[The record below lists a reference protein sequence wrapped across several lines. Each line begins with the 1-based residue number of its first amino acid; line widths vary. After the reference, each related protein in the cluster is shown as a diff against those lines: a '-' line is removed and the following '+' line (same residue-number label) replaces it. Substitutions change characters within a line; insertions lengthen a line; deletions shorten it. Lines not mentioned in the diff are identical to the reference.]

1 MAKLT
6 IDAFEDGTLRY
17 DVTQYNYRLR
27 IHRLMDAATFTYSQ
41 VTLEVTSG
49 IYGLLI
55 HASFDG
61 IGWRF
66 AVTRMANRLQPQ
78 WRVISTGNQLVI
90 MLPADYHVAVN

>member
-17 DVTQYNYRLR
+17 DVTQYNYRLG
-27 IHRLMDAATFTYSQ
+27 HRLMDAATFTSPK
-41 VTLEVTSG
+41 VTLAVTSG
-49 IYGLLI
+49 MYGMLI
-55 HASFDG
+55 NASFDG
-61 IGWRF
+61 TGWRF